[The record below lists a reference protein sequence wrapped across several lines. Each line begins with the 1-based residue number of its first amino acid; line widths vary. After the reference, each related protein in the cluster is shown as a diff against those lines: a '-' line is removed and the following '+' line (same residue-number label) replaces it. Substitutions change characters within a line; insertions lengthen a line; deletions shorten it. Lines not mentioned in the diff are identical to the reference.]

1 MNRKQRI
8 IVSIT
13 GIILVTLTLIGFTY
27 GYYLTKINGNSTAKK
42 YQAISKIIRI
52 EYSDGKETL
61 SSNINDTFTPGSVIT
76 KTFTVTNTGDDEIDY
91 TIFLE
96 NVTNT
101 FTRYNDITYELYD
114 SSNTKIYEGIFPK
127 TDNVI
132 SDTYKLKKNES
143 TTYTLKVIYN
153 NSKENQ
159 IVDSGKKIDAKIS
172 FVGATLKNA
181 ILTNAKNAT
190 GERTIYQE
198 TPTTSPGNT
207 MSTFKYDTTN
217 GSGIEKNA
225 STMSVS
231 SEYQSYYWI
240 YGTGYTVD
248 ESTGKFTLTGVNSL
262 STSSKT
268 YANMYSD
275 LVGKYLISNSASNN
289 SVADTST
296 ANPITTS
303 NISNVYKVTAAT
315 TSQITYKA
323 ILPQTIGI
331 EKTMSKSQDDYGDSY
346 YYRGKVIDNYVNF
359 AGMCWRIV
367 RIEGDS
373 SVKLI
378 LEDQNTTCDSSS
390 YTGNWSLGNTNFG
403 FDNSTYPGKVV
414 VNFLN
419 SSDSLLNKFKTFQT
433 GTLTTK
439 IKNTY
444 NKELSDY
451 LKSGDW
457 CYDDT
462 AYTSSSSTSGTPLTE
477 ELKINYYN
485 GTRSEQFYYDSYVRL
500 VGQGTKTPT
509 NKCNGT
515 ILNKFNDNT
524 DMYVATLTADEIIY
538 AGGKAYN
545 GGNPN
550 NNLYGY
556 YLINDYQI
564 IKSNYWWNLSP
575 SFWHNS
581 SSATFAF
588 RLGFDGSPNYSSVVL
603 GYSMRPSIQL
613 KSTISI
619 IDGDGTKSYPYTIKL
634 N

>member
-1 MNRKQRI
+1 MKKKKIIIYSSI
-8 IVSIT
+8 IVLIVLT
-13 GIILVTLTLIGFTY
+13 IILFTTY
-27 GYYLTKINGNSTAKK
+27 AFITTKVSGNSSGKK

-91 TIFLE
+91 TIYLE

-101 FTRYNDITYELYD
+101 FTRYSDITYELYD

-153 NSKENQ
+153 NSEENQ

-346 YYRGKVIDNYVNF
+346 YYRGKVIDNYINF
-359 AGMCWRIV
+359 AEMCWRIV

-390 YTGNWSLGNTNFG
+390 YTGNWDLGFSNFG
-403 FDNSTYPGKVV
+403 YDSSTYSGKSVI
-414 VNFLN
+414 NYLN
-419 SSDSLLNKFKTFQT
+419 PVSNASSALVNKFKTFQT
-433 GTLTTK
+433 GTLTIK
-439 IKNTY
+439 IKNAY

-451 LKSGDW
+451 LKAGDW

-462 AYTSSSSTSGTPLTE
+462 AYASNSNTSGTPLTE
-477 ELKINYYN
+477 EEKTNYYN
-485 GTRSEQFYYDSYVRL
+485 GTKTGQFFYDSNIRL
-500 VGQGTKTPT
+500 AAQSTKTPT
-509 NKCNGT
+509 NKCNGS

-538 AGGKAYN
+538 AGGKFTTHN
-545 GGNPN
+545 
-550 NNLYGY
+550 YGY
-556 YLINDYQI
+556 YLLNDYQR
-564 IKSNYWWNLSP
+564 KNSNYWFALSP
-575 SFWHNS
+575 FDWYHSYNYTSVFIVSPSGHVGNATVASGIS
-581 SSATFAF
+581 S
-588 RLGFDGSPNYSSVVL
+588 RLA
-603 GYSMRPSIQL
+603 IQL
-613 KSTISI
+613 KSTIEISG
-619 IDGDGTKSYPYTIKL
+619 GDGTKSNPYIVR
-634 N
+634 

>member
-1 MNRKQRI
+1 MKKKKIIIYSSI
-8 IVSIT
+8 IVLIVLT
-13 GIILVTLTLIGFTY
+13 IILFTTY
-27 GYYLTKINGNSTAKK
+27 AFITTKVSGNSSGKK

-52 EYSDGKETL
+52 EYSDGTETL
-61 SSNINDTFTPGSVIT
+61 SSNINDAFTPGSVIT

-91 TIFLE
+91 TIYLE

-153 NSKENQ
+153 NSEENQ
-159 IVDSGKKIDAKIS
+159 IVDSGKEIDAKIS
-172 FVGATLKNA
+172 FVGAILKNA

-289 SVADTST
+289 SVADTLT

-346 YYRGKVIDNYVNF
+346 YYRGKVIDNYINF
-359 AGMCWRIV
+359 AEMCWRIV

-390 YTGNWSLGNTNFG
+390 YTGNWDSGFSNFG
-403 FDNSTYPGKVV
+403 YDSSTYSGKSVI
-414 VNFLN
+414 NYLN
-419 SSDSLLNKFKTFQT
+419 PVSNASSALVNKFKTFQT
-433 GTLTTK
+433 GTLTIK
-439 IKNTY
+439 IKNAY

-451 LKSGDW
+451 LKAGDW

-462 AYTSSSSTSGTPLTE
+462 AYASNSNTSGTPLTE
-477 ELKINYYN
+477 EEKTNYYN
-485 GTRSEQFYYDSYVRL
+485 GTKTGQFFYDSNIRL
-500 VGQGTKTPT
+500 AAQSTKTPT

-538 AGGKAYN
+538 AGGKFN
-545 GGNPN
+545 THN
-550 NNLYGY
+550 YGY
-556 YLINDYQI
+556 YLLNDYQR
-564 IKSNYWWNLSP
+564 KNSNYWFALSP
-575 SFWHNS
+575 FDWYHSYNYTSVFIVSPSGHVGNATVASGIS
-581 SSATFAF
+581 S
-588 RLGFDGSPNYSSVVL
+588 RLA
-603 GYSMRPSIQL
+603 IQL
-613 KSTISI
+613 KSTIEISG
-619 IDGDGTKSYPYTIKL
+619 GDGTKSNPYIVR
-634 N
+634 